1 MGTTCRSN
9 HGTHV
14 WPCLCVNM
22 PPLSCLHSWLP
33 FHRRSAYIS
42 SFIPHLVS
50 VTRPSVWYMCTHTLL
65 ITLPIYWSSTNNFK
79 GLAQVKF
86 NINASLWRGNDIL
99 YSPDPPPFLL
109 GVMLRVWER
118 DSPYT
123 GGPREWAIKIRQ
135 LVVIKPEIDEPS
147 FIYSKFKSHVQLL
160 SETCPE
166 Q

>member
-1 MGTTCRSN
+1 MSHGSPTVHLISCTGVTWRCGWQERQSGGWPYTYKSKPHYKKLLESVGITCRSN

-33 FHRRSAYIS
+33 FHCRSAYIS

-50 VTRPSVWYMCTHTLL
+50 VTRPSVWYH
-65 ITLPIYWSSTNNFK
+65 
-79 GLAQVKF
+79 GD
-86 NINASLWRGNDIL
+86 DIL

-109 GVMLRVWER
+109 GVLLRVWER

-123 GGPREWAIKIRQ
+123 GG
-135 LVVIKPEIDEPS
+135 
-147 FIYSKFKSHVQLL
+147 
-160 SETCPE
+160 
-166 Q
+166 